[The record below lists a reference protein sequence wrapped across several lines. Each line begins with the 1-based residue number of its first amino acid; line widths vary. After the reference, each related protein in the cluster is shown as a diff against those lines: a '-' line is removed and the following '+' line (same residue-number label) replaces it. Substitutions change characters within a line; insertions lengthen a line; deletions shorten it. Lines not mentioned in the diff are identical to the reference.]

1 MIKIIEILIDD
12 ILNNAEACSERINSA
27 CLRNPD
33 LQVSGFCSTDSMVFI
48 TLEDNASC
56 DDKKQYRFAVLSEID
71 RDLVVAE
78 LKSRYYAVFAC
89 LGSFISDKNIW
100 GLFASSGKTPQS

>member
-1 MIKIIEILIDD
+1 MIKIIEILVDD
-12 ILNNAEACSERINSA
+12 ILNDAEACSERVNHA
-27 CLRNPD
+27 CRRNPK
-33 LQVSGFCSTDSMVFI
+33 LQVTGFCSTDSMVFV
-48 TLEDNASC
+48 TLEDNTPFN
-56 DDKKQYRFAVLSEID
+56 DKQYRFAVLSEID

-78 LKSRYYAVFAC
+78 LKSRYYAGFSC

>member
-1 MIKIIEILIDD
+1 MIKIIEILVDD
-12 ILNNAEACSERINSA
+12 ILNDAEACSERVNHA
-27 CLRNPD
+27 CRRNLK
-33 LQVSGFCSTDSMVFI
+33 LQVTGFCSTDSMVFV
-48 TLEDNASC
+48 TLEDNTPFN
-56 DDKKQYRFAVLSEID
+56 DKQYRFAVLSEID

-78 LKSRYYAVFAC
+78 LKSRYYAGFSC